1 MTVSPWWVRVTGS
14 RSAIGGVCMVSTLG
28 SRDLIRFGAG
38 KCGVVDVESQHRP
51 GRCVACLEPDRDAAE
66 AGAPHPAVAV
76 MIVPGIHTR
85 NPGFGAPDRQREIR
99 SGRLIA
105 EEIGMHRRR

>member
-28 SRDLIRFGAG
+28 SCDLIRFGAG
-38 KCGVVDVESQHRP
+38 KCGVVDVESQYRA

-66 AGAPHPAVAV
+66 AGAPPPAVAV
-76 MIVPGIHTR
+76 MVVPDVHART
-85 NPGFGAPDRQREIR
+85 PGCGAGDRLRR
-99 SGRLIA
+99 CSGGLTVAA
-105 EEIGMHRRR
+105 EM